1 MEQIKFYKSKYLYNF
16 LLDNYNL
23 KKKLTCAHPLKYR
36 FYNVQT
42 EPGPTLGLQKKINVN
57 QRNIM
62 GSISLKFVLKIFDD
76 VISDIMLFK
85 SRYTLFKSLDQS
97 TIDTSEEIQSSRKE
111 CRLGIFERPF

>member
-1 MEQIKFYKSKYLYNF
+1 MCPS
-16 LLDNYNL
+16 
-23 KKKLTCAHPLKYR
+23 LKYTCR

-76 VISDIMLFK
+76 VISDIMLLK
-85 SRYTLFKSLDQS
+85 SRYKLFKSLDQS

>member
-1 MEQIKFYKSKYLYNF
+1 MKSYKSKYLYNF

-23 KKKLTCAHPLKYR
+23 KKKLTR

-76 VISDIMLFK
+76 VISDIMLLK
-85 SRYTLFKSLDQS
+85 SRYKLFKSLDQS